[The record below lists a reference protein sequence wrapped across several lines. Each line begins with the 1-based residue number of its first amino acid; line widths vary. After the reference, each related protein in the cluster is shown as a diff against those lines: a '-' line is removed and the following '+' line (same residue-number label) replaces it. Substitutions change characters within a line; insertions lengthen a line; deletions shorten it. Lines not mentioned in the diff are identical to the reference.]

1 MDYKVGCEGWC
12 SGLLDWV
19 DGELEEDVGEVLG
32 FGWYKVVQK
41 DFWEI
46 FYLFVWFGICF
57 LIIYCRYDF
66 ITLGI

>member
-12 SGLLDWV
+12 SGLLDGV

-46 FYLFVWFGICF
+46 FLFVCVVWDLFSYY
-57 LIIYCRYDF
+57 L
-66 ITLGI
+66 